1 MATMETKVRDWYV
14 ETYPHDDLGQEI
26 TEDLTFQGLFDA
38 LDSYQDVY
46 KVLGVGDS
54 LIRENCFLKLSE
66 IIGTDYGYIYD
77 QWLKGAEMRRMNR
90 GQGV

>member
-1 MATMETKVRDWYV
+1 METMQTKVRYWYT
-14 ETYPHDDLGQEI
+14 EAYQHDDLGQEI
-26 TEDLTFQGLFDA
+26 DPDLTFQGLFDA
-38 LDSYQDVY
+38 LDHYEDVY

-77 QWLKGAEMRRMNR
+77 QWLKGAGMRRNR
-90 GQGV
+90 RG